1 MSHPD
6 FPVFLTAKQPIKSVL
21 QSLEFEPAD
30 FDYKREWHG
39 VEFSAGKSFNC
50 WFLIRAG
57 FTTKLSWT
65 PPHDINIFTPIA
77 PIELMATI
85 YKLWAETYD
94 QKEPFDIIKGPI
106 DSFLLL
112 GKKWIDYRKE
122 INALIPPI
130 PTIWAE
136 REFLRNALNYIERQH
151 DWVDVDY
158 DIQFSHMPGQLRIS
172 AKNTEI
178 FCPARGNLIGEALVS
193 AKALFR
199 NLPKRFIGDVV
210 ALQFKGNKLVIYS
223 REFPARWT
231 EQNAE

>member
-6 FPVFLTAKQPIKSVL
+6 FPVFLKDKQPIESVL
-21 QSLEFEPAD
+21 QSLEFESAD
-30 FDYKREWHG
+30 FGHKRKFHD
-39 VEFSAGKSFNC
+39 VEFSAGESFSS

-57 FTTKLSWT
+57 STTKLSWT
-65 PPHDINIFTPIA
+65 PAHDINIFTPIA

-122 INALIPPI
+122 VNALIPQI
-130 PTIWAE
+130 PTIWE
-136 REFLRNALNYIERQH
+136 QREFLRNALNYIERQH
-151 DWVDVDY
+151 DWVDEDY
-158 DIQFSHMPGQLRIS
+158 DIQFSHIPGQLRIS
-172 AKNTEI
+172 AKNTEVY
-178 FCPARGNLIGEALVS
+178 CSARGNLIGEANVS
-193 AKALFR
+193 AKTLFR
-199 NLPKRFIGDVV
+199 NLPKRFLGDVV

-223 REFPARWT
+223 REYPARWT
-231 EQNAE
+231 EQNDH

>member
-6 FPVFLTAKQPIKSVL
+6 FPPFMRDKQPIESVIN
-21 QSLEFEPAD
+21 SLEFKPTPYG
-30 FDYKREWHG
+30 FTREWHG
-39 VEFSAGKSFNC
+39 VEFDIGESYNC

-57 FTTKLSWT
+57 VCSKRQAS
-65 PPHDINIFTPIA
+65 PPHDIYISSPIA
-77 PIELMATI
+77 PIELMANI
-85 YKLWAETYD
+85 YQLWAEVYNRNN
-94 QKEPFDIIKGPI
+94 PFEQVKGKI
-106 DSFLLL
+106 DSFLIW
-112 GKKWIDYRKE
+112 GKEWTDYQKE
-122 INALIPPI
+122 IKALIPPI

-172 AKNTEI
+172 AENTEI
-178 FCPARGNLIGEALVS
+178 YCPARGNLIGEVLVS

-199 NLPKRFIGDVV
+199 HLPKRFIGDVV
-210 ALQFKGNKLVIYS
+210 SLQFKGHKLFIYS

-231 EQNAE
+231 DS